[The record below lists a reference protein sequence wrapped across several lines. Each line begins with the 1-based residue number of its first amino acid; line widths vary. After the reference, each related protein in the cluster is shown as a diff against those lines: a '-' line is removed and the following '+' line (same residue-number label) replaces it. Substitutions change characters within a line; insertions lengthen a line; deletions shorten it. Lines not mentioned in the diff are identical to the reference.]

1 MPKIIPLKEQL
12 DNFEAEC
19 FSGDE
24 PNKILRMY
32 NVCVEQTKKFVADS
46 GFSDVVIGLSGGIDS
61 SLVAKIAVD
70 AFGRE
75 HVHHNYLLFFIV
87 FSWVVCYRSL

>member
-12 DNFEAEC
+12 ENFEAEC

-32 NVCVEQTKKFVADS
+32 NVCVEQTKKFVIES
-46 GFSDVVIGLSGGIDS
+46 GFNDVVIGLSGGIDS
-61 SLVAKIAVD
+61 MMLIS
-70 AFGRE
+70 
-75 HVHHNYLLFFIV
+75 HT
-87 FSWVVCYRSL
+87 